1 MSKKMIEEMY
11 VDIKYLQHKVI
22 VLEKFIH
29 ILMVMTPPEKREAIN
44 SLTGAYQLN
53 IATLEENG
61 NAIAK
66 GMEVV
71 KAFPDALG
79 EDPNLAAL
87 SLLSGAFLVLNEPE
101 DRREAMKTWLGIAS
115 VDELANDL
123 QQALRL
129 KQDGMPSQD
138 RDLDDSENEK

>member
-11 VDIKYLQHKVI
+11 VDIKYLQHKVT

-29 ILMVMTPPEKREAIN
+29 ILMVMIPPEKREAIN
-44 SLTGAYQLN
+44 SLTSAYQLN

-87 SLLSGAFLVLNEPE
+87 SLLSGAFLVLNETE
-101 DRREAMKTWLGIAS
+101 ERREAMKTWLGIAS

>member
-1 MSKKMIEEMY
+1 MSKKIIQEMY
-11 VDIKYLQHKVI
+11 VDIKYLQHKVT

-29 ILMVMTPPEKREAIN
+29 ILMVMIPPEKREAMDI
-44 SLTGAYQLN
+44 LTRAYQLN
-53 IATLEENG
+53 IVALEKDDDQTAE
-61 NAIAK
+61 
-66 GMEVV
+66 GMTVFKEYT
-71 KAFPDALG
+71 DAMG
-79 EDPNLAAL
+79 DDPNLAAL
-87 SLLSGAFLVLNEPE
+87 SLLSRAFLVLNEPE

-123 QQALRL
+123 QKALRL